1 MVSSKTSQ
9 NEKMIG
15 IKRLWDDYEKENKN
29 EAAKEQII
37 KTLKDWEGYKE
48 KIEEDSL
55 TLDEYTNRKD
65 GQNNNS
71 TLPSEY
77 LCNFLE
83 NGSSVFG
90 SIFVGN
96 ATYFCVKLNEDG
108 SYFVKGRGRV
118 GKPNKIRA
126 EEYYK
131 DNILPLFRHIVTNE
145 SPEVL
150 KDMKEKFDD
159 YTSKVTLMKLAVL
172 SHPTEFVHI
181 YSKGVLKSIYQ
192 KYIGKDDE
200 KKNIMEINKAIFEKF
215 REGFNIDISSGGC
228 KAEDIYKIVQLSKFL
243 WDLEDPD
250 FKQFADKESPNMIF
264 YGAPGTGKTYTVKK
278 NIEYLCEGNS
288 SRYEYVQ
295 FHPSF
300 TYEDFID
307 GIKPNGIDDKGG
319 VKLEL
324 VNGVFKSFCIRAKKD
339 PDNNYYF
346 IVDEI
351 NRANLSAVFGE
362 TLSLLES
369 SYRHKVSKNSD
380 DNAEAIGENLIST
393 QYSALLDS
401 LIAKDEKKYKHLAYE
416 IIEDDEGN
424 KHSKFGVPDNVFFIG
439 MMNDVDK
446 SIDAFDLALRRRFKW
461 IHKGYD
467 EKVLISH
474 CKHNDK
480 DFSNIEEYAKCAS
493 ALNKYIAEDLGLG
506 LSYEFGHS
514 FFMKISSIANPNQQ
528 DITEKNLKDLFELYL
543 RPTLQ
548 EYLRAFYSES
558 EIEKKLKEALDV
570 FKKPLVNKSSK
581 GADQSEANSSD

>member
-1 MVSSKTSQ
+1 MSSKTSQ

-126 EEYYK
+126 EEYYE

-215 REGFNIDISSGGC
+215 REGFNIDISSGG
-228 KAEDIYKIVQLSKFL
+228 
-243 WDLEDPD
+243 
-250 FKQFADKESPNMIF
+250 
-264 YGAPGTGKTYTVKK
+264 
-278 NIEYLCEGNS
+278 
-288 SRYEYVQ
+288 
-295 FHPSF
+295 
-300 TYEDFID
+300 
-307 GIKPNGIDDKGG
+307 
-319 VKLEL
+319 
-324 VNGVFKSFCIRAKKD
+324 
-339 PDNNYYF
+339 
-346 IVDEI
+346 
-351 NRANLSAVFGE
+351 
-362 TLSLLES
+362 
-369 SYRHKVSKNSD
+369 
-380 DNAEAIGENLIST
+380 
-393 QYSALLDS
+393 
-401 LIAKDEKKYKHLAYE
+401 
-416 IIEDDEGN
+416 
-424 KHSKFGVPDNVFFIG
+424 
-439 MMNDVDK
+439 
-446 SIDAFDLALRRRFKW
+446 
-461 IHKGYD
+461 
-467 EKVLISH
+467 
-474 CKHNDK
+474 
-480 DFSNIEEYAKCAS
+480 
-493 ALNKYIAEDLGLG
+493 
-506 LSYEFGHS
+506 
-514 FFMKISSIANPNQQ
+514 
-528 DITEKNLKDLFELYL
+528 
-543 RPTLQ
+543 LQ
-548 EYLRAFYSES
+548 
-558 EIEKKLKEALDV
+558 
-570 FKKPLVNKSSK
+570 
-581 GADQSEANSSD
+581 G